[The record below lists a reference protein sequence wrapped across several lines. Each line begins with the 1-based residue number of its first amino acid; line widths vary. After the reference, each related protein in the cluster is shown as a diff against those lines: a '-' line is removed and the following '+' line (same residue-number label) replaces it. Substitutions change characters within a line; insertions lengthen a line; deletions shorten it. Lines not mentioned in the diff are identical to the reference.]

1 MTTAGTTVKGGFY
14 FNRDAW
20 DLVTV
25 SGKEGVLPGA
35 SGQRCMRVPVWAVL
49 ALAPVLGG
57 LFVVFLPFIGFALVF
72 MHLGRLSISG
82 ARRAVHS
89 VLTLVAP
96 SWRPGEAYFAGKGN
110 KAADPAAQPA
120 QPADDSNEKKASKAT
135 E

>member
-25 SGKEGVLPGA
+25 SGKEGVLPGT
-35 SGQRCMRVPVWAVL
+35 SGQRCLRIPVWAVL

-72 MHLGRLSISG
+72 THLGRMSAAG
-82 ARRAVHS
+82 ARRAVHG
-89 VLTLVAP
+89 LLLLVAP

-110 KAADPAAQPA
+110 KAGAPTEPSADAK
-120 QPADDSNEKKASKAT
+120 DDKKDSKST